1 MMEQRPDF
9 DLTNPE
15 CYVTGDPHPL
25 LKWLRHNAPLS
36 RISDREGNQ
45 YWALT
50 KYADQVKVYRDP
62 LTFSSQGPI
71 AMTMPSGGIGE
82 TMIVTDPPRHRQLRG
97 FFNCFTPRAMAK
109 WEGLVRGVVREIVA
123 YTVQKGECDFVLDVA
138 TRLVVEV
145 FFVILGVPPADRP
158 WLTKLEDM
166 STRRTDPEFQLA
178 PADDATPDQ
187 LAQMASDS
195 AIYAS
200 AEMAKYF
207 GGLIE
212 ERRRSPQ
219 DDLLSLFAT
228 GTIEGVPLSQSG
240 MLQNISFLTA
250 AGLET
255 TINASGGGLY
265 ALLNNSDQLE
275 RLRNN
280 PALIPSAVEE
290 ILRLVTPVFHLLR
303 TVTKDTELRGER
315 LRKGDLVALFVA
327 SANRDEEVFTDPD
340 RFDVGR
346 SPNEHLAF
354 GYGEHFCL
362 GASLARLEMRVL
374 MQELLPVLGGIEP
387 AGPIS
392 RTRSVIVPGIK
403 HLPIRFKT
411 AATSAGSQPANESR
425 YFTRRS

>member
-1 MMEQRPDF
+1 
-9 DLTNPE
+9 
-15 CYVTGDPHPL
+15 
-25 LKWLRHNAPLS
+25 
-36 RISDREGNQ
+36 
-45 YWALT
+45 
-50 KYADQVKVYRDP
+50 
-62 LTFSSQGPI
+62 
-71 AMTMPSGGIGE
+71 
-82 TMIVTDPPRHRQLRG
+82 
-97 FFNCFTPRAMAK
+97 
-109 WEGLVRGVVREIVA
+109 
-123 YTVQKGECDFVLDVA
+123 
-138 TRLVVEV
+138 
-145 FFVILGVPPADRP
+145 
-158 WLTKLEDM
+158 M

-178 PADDATPDQ
+178 PADEATPDQ

-200 AEMAKYF
+200 GEMAKYF

-228 GTIEGVPLSQSG
+228 GTIEGVPLSPSG

-327 SANRDEEVFTDPD
+327 SANRDEEVFADPD

-346 SPNEHLAF
+346 SPNDHLAF
-354 GYGEHFCL
+354 GSGEHFCL

-374 MQELLPVLGGIEP
+374 TQELLPVLGDIEP

-403 HLPIRFKT
+403 HLPIRFKAT
-411 AATSAGSQPANESR
+411 ATSAAR
-425 YFTRRS
+425 